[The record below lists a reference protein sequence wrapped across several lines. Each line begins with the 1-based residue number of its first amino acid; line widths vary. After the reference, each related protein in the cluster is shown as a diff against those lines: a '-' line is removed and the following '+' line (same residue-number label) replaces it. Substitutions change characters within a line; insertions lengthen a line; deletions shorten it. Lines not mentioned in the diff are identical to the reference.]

1 MKGRTLLNTMLT
13 IKEAKKLLKKQS
25 KKYTDE
31 QLNGVVEWLH
41 NLAIIEVEQI
51 KTVSDEKSSY
61 NVPC

>member
-1 MKGRTLLNTMLT
+1 MLT

-31 QLNGVVEWLH
+31 QLNGVVEWLN

-51 KTVSDEKSSY
+51 KRSKR
-61 NVPC
+61 

>member
-51 KTVSDEKSSY
+51 KRSKR
-61 NVPC
+61 